1 MLRALI
7 ADDESAV
14 ATIIKYIIGKEKLP
28 IKIVGEAENGAEA
41 VRLIKKEHPNLV
53 FLDIQMPLM
62 NGFEVMK
69 AQPDIDYII
78 ITAFESFSYAQEAL
92 RLGARD
98 ILLKPVDRNQF
109 MESIARVIG
118 WRYTSNDT
126 VNQILEYLYANY
138 NKKVTLD
145 DLAAET
151 FMTTNHI
158 ARLFKEYTGTSII
171 RYLHKVRIEK
181 AIDML
186 IDEEKSIQETCED
199 VGYDNMNNFYKHFRE
214 STGMTPA
221 DYVKKAAK
229 R

>member
-1 MLRALI
+1 MLKALI

-28 IKIVGEAENGAEA
+28 IEIIGEAENGAEA
-41 VRLIKKEHPNLV
+41 VRLIKKEKPNIV

-62 NGFEVMK
+62 NGFEVME
-69 AQPDIDYII
+69 AQPDTDYII
-78 ITAFESFSYAQEAL
+78 ITAFESFAYAQEAL

-109 MESIARVIG
+109 LESIARVVG
-118 WRYTSNDT
+118 WHFTSNDT
-126 VNQILEYLYANY
+126 VNQILEYIYANY
-138 NKKVTLD
+138 NKKITLD

-171 RYLHKVRIEK
+171 RYLHKVRIDK
-181 AIDML
+181 AKDML
-186 IDEEKSIQETCED
+186 IEEEKSIQETCEE

-214 STGMTPA
+214 CTGMTPA
-221 DYVKKAAK
+221 DFVKKSSG